1 MQYPTIGQ
9 PQYGFAP
16 TMPGMASGGLASL
29 PVKRFQSGGASTA
42 PRYSYNPITQSYTL
56 LTPKQQLNQ
65 SSDSG
70 VYPSGQYGSFGE
82 GTPADTNPSFSQM
95 SPTDQAAY
103 YAANPTMAAVT
114 QTGLNALG
122 VTSLGML
129 QNALDPIGVA
139 QSHTIA
145 QGINPSLATPLG
157 PPGVVSVS
165 PIAPDQTANLAAMN
179 AQQQTSPSAVA
190 TAFADTVM
198 GAVQDAED
206 AEQGAAMNAASAPT
220 AASAPAQD
228 NAPAPT
234 SSDDGGG
241 PSGNQFAGQE
251 NHGMFSDSGGYST
264 EATIGV
270 DANDA
275 PSNDGAENSGVYY
288 KGGRVMNYEQGGL
301 AAAQQTQSKG
311 RGQDTMLV
319 HMTPKEVGGLQALA
333 MAHGGSLTINPQTGL
348 PEAGFLSSLLPTL
361 IGAGLS
367 VASGGTLTPL
377 MAAGITGLGYGAAT
391 GSLKKGLLAGLG
403 AYGGAGLGQGL
414 VSAATPAQAGPV
426 IDAAAPDLLTTY
438 APTPAVTP
446 TPTPDVS
453 SFTGSAGDFGIPSAP
468 TGPVPGSGYAGS
480 LPSEYP
486 FKTVT
491 YGDTGQALGSVAK
504 DTSYAQ
510 FAPAPPVQP
519 TGFTAAKEGLG
530 NVFQSGTEGAAAR
543 ARFGA
548 ALPFGTTIAAAA
560 PLAMAAAEPPPG
572 LKSSTSNIRPYS
584 LDISNPSGT
593 PQYTPQDTRE
603 REQVRYTFSPQP
615 IYQAAQG
622 GLAALNGQTYDDEYG
637 RDEYK
642 AGGQA
647 KARSKSLRGDP
658 YYKFADSRKDS
669 SMEAAI
675 EQNFAKGGMK
685 DALPPRFLQGDGDGM
700 SDSIKARIGGV
711 QEARLADG
719 EFVVPADVV
728 SHLGNGS
735 SKAGAKKLYSMM
747 DKIRKAR
754 TGRTRQAPEVNP
766 NKYMPA

>member
-16 TMPGMASGGLASL
+16 TMPGMAGGGLASL

-56 LTPKQQLNQ
+56 LTPKQQ
-65 SSDSG
+65 SSQGSDGG

-82 GTPADTNPSFSQM
+82 GTPADTNSGWSQM
-95 SPTDQAAY
+95 TPTDQAAY

-122 VTSLGML
+122 LTSIGTL
-129 QNALDPIGVA
+129 QNAIDPIGVA

-145 QGINPSLATPLG
+145 QGIDPSLATPLG
-157 PPGVVSVS
+157 PTNTQQVA

-179 AQQQTSPSAVA
+179 QQQQTTSPSAVA

-206 AEQGAAMNAASAPT
+206 AEQGAAMNAVSAPT
-220 AASAPAQD
+220 AVSAPAQD
-228 NAPAPT
+228 NASAPT
-234 SSDDGGG
+234 SEDGGG

-251 NHGMFSDSGGYST
+251 NHGTTPSDSGFTTTSQFHDNMMS
-264 EATIGV
+264 A
-270 DANDA
+270 D
-275 PSNDGAENSGVYY
+275 DGAENSGVYY

-311 RGQDTMLV
+311 RGNDSMLV

-367 VASGGTLTPL
+367 IASGGTLTPL

-391 GSLKKGLLAGLG
+391 GSLKKGLMAGLG

-414 VSAATPAQAGPV
+414 VSAATPVQAGPV
-426 IDAAAPDLLTTY
+426 VDAAASDLLTTY

-519 TGFTAAKEGLG
+519 TGFAAAQEGLG

-603 REQVRYTFSPQP
+603 REQVRYTYNPQP

-622 GLAALNGQTYDDEYG
+622 GLTALNGHTYDDEYG
-637 RDEYK
+637 RDEYEE
-642 AGGQA
+642 GGSV
-647 KARSKSLRGDP
+647 KKRKSRSLKGDP
-658 YYKFADSRKDS
+658 YYAFADSRRNQ

-685 DALPPRFLQGDGDGM
+685 DALPPRFLSGGGDGM

-735 SKAGAKKLYSMM
+735 SKAGAKKLYAMM